1 LQGVLLDFSIQSNTG
16 EISGDDGNRYT
27 FSGDHWLD
35 SGTPVSGTK
44 VDFVGGEDSTALKI
58 YRAQTGSVAR
68 PLENSGTK
76 SRVAAGVLAILLG
89 GLGVHKFYLGYHGIG
104 VLYLLIGT
112 VGWILF
118 FPPIVLGVVA
128 LVEGIVY
135 LTKSDEEFENTYVLN
150 QRKLF

>member
-1 LQGVLLDFSIQSNTG
+1 ML
-16 EISGDDGNRYT
+16 
-27 FSGDHWLD
+27 
-35 SGTPVSGTK
+35 GTK

-58 YRAQTGSVAR
+58 YRAQTGSVAH